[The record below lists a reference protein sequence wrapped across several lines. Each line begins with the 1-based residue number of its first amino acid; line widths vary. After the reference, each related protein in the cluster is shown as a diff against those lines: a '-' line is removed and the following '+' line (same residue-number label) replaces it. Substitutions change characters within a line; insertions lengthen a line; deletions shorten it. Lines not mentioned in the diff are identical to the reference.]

1 MRAALWALDHD
12 VAAVIANGFAQHSI
26 TDVVEGKRVGTFFT
40 KASTDGPSVEL
51 QAISGACAYM
61 QQLCVCSQFTCT
73 YEYMNDSLVTNRLH
87 YTMLNKHYALLM
99 LYLKLCVISRPTC
112 MRS

>member
-61 QQLCVCSQFTCT
+61 QQFCVCTQFTCT
-73 YEYMNDSLVTNRLH
+73 YMNDSLITTCTCNRLH
-87 YTMLNKHYALLM
+87 FTMYM
-99 LYLKLCVISRPTC
+99 
-112 MRS
+112 